1 MLSYIWPIALVALS
15 NTLYQ
20 VCAKTVPDGMN
31 PLASLT
37 VTYLVGAVVSCVMY
51 FILNRNANLLREI
64 RLTNWAPIVLGI
76 VIVGLEVGFIYAFR
90 AGWQISMAQIV
101 SSAVLAVILIFVGY
115 LLYHEAITW
124 NKIVGIIICLAGLV
138 LINYR

>member
-1 MLSYIWPIALVALS
+1 MLSYIWPIALVVLS

-51 FILNRNANLLREI
+51 FILNRNANLPGHPGS
-64 RLTNWAPIVLGI
+64 NHP
-76 VIVGLEVGFIYAFR
+76 
-90 AGWQISMAQIV
+90 AGGASGVW
-101 SSAVLAVILIFVGY
+101 L
-115 LLYHEAITW
+115 LLYL
-124 NKIVGIIICLAGLV
+124 KRV
-138 LINYR
+138 L